1 MIDMI
6 WAEIIGAVLLVIGI
20 LNMKGNIST
29 IHRYHRHRVK
39 EEDVLPFGRLMGAG
53 TISAAIAIMVMG
65 VTMYFAE
72 ANSSMTLAIIGGVAM
87 ALGLIICAVL
97 CIYAMIKYNKGIF

>member
-53 TISAAIAIMVMG
+53 T
-65 VTMYFAE
+65 
-72 ANSSMTLAIIGGVAM
+72 
-87 ALGLIICAVL
+87 
-97 CIYAMIKYNKGIF
+97 